1 MKLSFGDRLF
11 SGAVVLVM
19 TAVLVT
25 LAILQYRWSNQI
37 SQSTSERME
46 VALESTMMRL
56 RDDFYREVAGFFFRL
71 AINPELPANGRLQQ
85 YSQQFESW
93 RKAAP
98 HPAVVSDVFVLQE
111 GSKTEPRLMHLDPAT
126 GGFAA
131 TNWPE
136 RYERLQQHIDQISVD
151 LAVAAK
157 RLKSPDELR
166 QRAGRDK
173 EKTLGGTGELAQEFP
188 VMIDENIPALVEA
201 VYHHPASQSLEDHP
215 SDIDWLILEL
225 NNDVLGREI
234 FPKLVKQY
242 FGEGH
247 KSIYQVAVVRGAP
260 GDPPIY
266 STDPDFPGK
275 GPLEADESM
284 RLFGPPF
291 GPLMRGTDLIL
302 LPAFH
307 TQTPDGRFHEN
318 NDLDSTWPIRV
329 EPIHYTLD
337 DDDWHMMARHRK
349 GSLEAAVNDMKRRN
363 LAMSFAV
370 LLLLAG
376 SMGMLLVSSRRA
388 QTLARLQMDFVAAVS
403 HELRTPLAVISSAA
417 DNIADGVVGDQRR
430 MEQYGGAIKNAAR
443 QLIHLVEQVLM
454 YAATRTNRH
463 RYNLTP
469 VRVSEIVDAACANT
483 AAVVSEA
490 GVRLECYVEPALPP
504 VIGDEAALAHCLQ
517 NLITNAVKYGG
528 ESRWVGIRARAGRD
542 SGGAPEIQISV
553 EDKGLGIAP
562 QDLKHIFEPFYRSES
577 VVAAQ
582 IRGTGLGLALART
595 IAEAMGGKLTVTSVA
610 GQGSSFVLHLPA
622 AGQQDEKAAV
632 SLKPMVSNKSMG

>member
-37 SQSTSERME
+37 SQATSERME

-56 RDDFYREVAGFFFRL
+56 RDDFYREIAGFCFQL
-71 AINPELPANGRLQQ
+71 AINPELPANGRLDQ
-85 YSQQFESW
+85 YSHQFESW
-93 RKAAP
+93 SKTAP
-98 HPAVVSDVFVLQE
+98 HPAVVSNVFVLQE
-111 GSKTEPRLMHLDPAT
+111 DSKTGQRLMHLDPAT
-126 GGFAA
+126 GEFATA
-131 TNWPE
+131 RWPE
-136 RYERLQQHIDQISVD
+136 HYERLQQHIDQISVD

-157 RLKSPDELR
+157 RMRSPDELR
-166 QRAGRDK
+166 QRAGEHKAR
-173 EKTLGGTGELAQEFP
+173 GTGDTGDLAKEFP
-188 VMIDENIPALVEA
+188 VMVDENIPALVEA
-201 VYHHPASQSLEDHP
+201 VYHHPASHGLEDHP
-215 SDIDWLILEL
+215 SQIDWVIVEL
-225 NNDVLGREI
+225 NSSVLGQEI
-234 FPKLVKQY
+234 FPGLVTQY
-242 FGEGH
+242 FGDAH
-247 KSIYQVAVVRGAP
+247 KSSYQVAVTRSATS
-260 GDPPIY
+260 DAIY
-266 STDPDFPGK
+266 SSDPDFPGK
-275 GPLEADESM
+275 GGAEADESM

-302 LPAFH
+302 LPTFH
-307 TQTPDGRFHEN
+307 TQTPDGKFHEN

-337 DDDWHMMARHRK
+337 DDDWHMLARHRK

-370 LLLLAG
+370 LLLLGG
-376 SMGMLLVSSRRA
+376 SMAMMLVSSRRA

-454 YAATRTNRH
+454 YAATRTDRH

-469 VRVSEIVDAACANT
+469 LRVADVIDLACANT
-483 AAVVSEA
+483 AGVVSEA
-490 GVRLECYVEPALPP
+490 GVKLESYVDPTLPP
-504 VIGDEAALAHCLQ
+504 VIGDQAALAHCLQ

-528 ESRWVGIRARAGRD
+528 DRRWVGIRARTGRD
-542 SGGAPEIQISV
+542 RGGAPEIQISV

-562 QDLKHIFEPFYRSES
+562 QDLKHIFEPFYRSQS

-595 IAEAMGGKLTVTSVA
+595 IAEAMGGKLTVTSVP

-622 AGQQDEKAAV
+622 AGQLNEKSAV
-632 SLKPMVSNKSMG
+632 KFRPMVSDKGLG